1 MAAAIPTT
9 EGTIP
14 FDAPNAGKA
23 AETWYKIVGSLD
35 SPSPPLIALHGGPGA
50 GHGYLASL
58 TDLNKKYNIPI
69 IFYDQVGCGK
79 STHFREKMGDTSF
92 WTFEL
97 FYAELDNLVDS
108 LQLREKGFYLL
119 GQSWGGVLAGAYA
132 SGTSAVGLKK
142 LVIASGPASIPLYVK
157 GCQQLLSQLP
167 EDVRKVIEDCD
178 RRGDHESPEF
188 EKAAAV
194 FYGRHVCRL
203 DPYPHDVASAF
214 VNLKD
219 DPTSYLT
226 IQGPS
231 EFVIIGSIRDWE
243 GWQDAH
249 KIKVETLLL
258 NGRYDEVTDISMEP
272 WFRHIPRVRWV
283 TLENSSHMGH
293 YEDRERYME
302 VAGRFLSGT
311 APE

>member
-1 MAAAIPTT
+1 MAAAPTT

-58 TDLNKKYNIPI
+58 TDLYETYKIPI
-69 IFYDQVGCGK
+69 IFYDQVGCGN

-97 FYAELDNLVDS
+97 FYAELDNLVDHFK
-108 LQLREKGFYLL
+108 LREKGFYLL
-119 GQSWGGVLAGAYA
+119 GQSWGGMLAGAYA
-132 SGTSAVGLKK
+132 SRTPSPVGLKK
-142 LVIASGPASIPLYVK
+142 LIIASGPASIPLYVK
-157 GCQQLLSQLP
+157 GCQKLLSQLP
-167 EDVRKVIEDCD
+167 EDVRKTLEDCD

-203 DPYPHDVASAF
+203 DPYPDAVALSCSP
-214 VNLKD
+214 L
-219 DPTSYLT
+219 S
-226 IQGPS
+226 
-231 EFVIIGSIRDWE
+231 
-243 GWQDAH
+243 
-249 KIKVETLLL
+249 
-258 NGRYDEVTDISMEP
+258 
-272 WFRHIPRVRWV
+272 
-283 TLENSSHMGH
+283 
-293 YEDRERYME
+293 
-302 VAGRFLSGT
+302 SGT
-311 APE
+311 GR